1 MRYTKLE
8 TLVIDWAKEKGI
20 LEKGNPQAQAE
31 KTLEEVQE
39 LLDAIA
45 VDDKEEIADALG
57 DILVTIIIQAEMQ
70 GMDLKKCLK
79 GAYDII
85 SKRKGKMVDGQF
97 VKETPPSTASDG
109 VSSVTAHVDFAI
121 KNQTHT

>member
-45 VDDKEEIADALG
+45 VDDKAEIEDALG

-70 GMDLKKCLK
+70 GVELKKCLK

-85 SKRKGKMVDGQF
+85 SKRKGVMKDGQF
-97 VKETPPSTASDG
+97 VKETPPSTAGAG
-109 VSSVTAHVDFAI
+109 VSSVTEHVNFAL

>member
-45 VDDKEEIADALG
+45 VNDKAEIEDALG

-70 GMDLKKCLK
+70 GVELKKCLK

-85 SKRKGKMVDGQF
+85 SKRKGVMIEGQF
-97 VKETPPSTASDG
+97 VKETIPPISGG
-109 VSSVTAHVDFAI
+109 VRTVTDHVDFAI